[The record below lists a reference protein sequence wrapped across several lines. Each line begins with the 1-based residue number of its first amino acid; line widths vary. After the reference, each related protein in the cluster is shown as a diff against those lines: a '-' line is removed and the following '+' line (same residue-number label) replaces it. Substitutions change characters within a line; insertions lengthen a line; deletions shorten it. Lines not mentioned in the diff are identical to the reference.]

1 MATASAQLYTLLN
14 SNVIL
19 INSGNFDSQ
28 ITKKRDKYTSL
39 VHYYKESDG
48 RSFEIAEVIKEFS
61 KNWQGVY
68 IISGVDCQAQAALC
82 EKEQIREE
90 PTLKIYPPFPI
101 PAFDYEGEHSVA
113 AINKQMAKY
122 IPSRNIVE
130 ISSEGIDA
138 YIKDK
143 PSVPKCL
150 LFTDK
155 KGTPTLI
162 KALANSMEG
171 KIFFGIARADDEA
184 LAKKYNVSKYPTIL
198 LVKAS
203 EKKPFVYSGEMKYS
217 DIYDYLNIH
226 AETFVPGGQ
235 DESAATKSWM
245 TETVP
250 ELHRLS
256 ADDICLK
263 ADNLCVIY
271 FGQAKPEDPLHSD
284 LKDVSKRLMSA
295 IDRGASVKFMWLNI
309 NEEPDFFKAFDISET
324 PAIAVMKTGK
334 RSRFIMH
341 EGAMTGDAIEQTL
354 NNILGG
360 DGKFTNIKGGLPDF
374 AFRKI

>member
-1 MATASAQLYTLLN
+1 
-14 SNVIL
+14 VIL
-19 INSGNFDSQ
+19 LNSGNFDSQ
-28 ITKKRDKYTSL
+28 ITKKRDKATSL
-39 VHYYKESDG
+39 IHFYKEHDG
-48 RSFEIAEVIKEFS
+48 RSQDIAEVIKEFS
-61 KNWQGVY
+61 SNWQGVY
-68 IISGVDCQAQAALC
+68 IIAAVDCQAQAALC
-82 EKEQIREE
+82 EKEQVRDE
-90 PTLKIYPPFPI
+90 PTLRVYPPFPM
-101 PAFDYEGEHSVA
+101 PAMDYEGDRTVS
-113 AINKQMAKY
+113 AINKSMAKH
-122 IPSRNIVE
+122 IPTRNIVD
-130 ISSEGIDA
+130 INSEGIDA

-162 KALANSMEG
+162 KALANNMEG
-171 KIFFGIARADDEA
+171 KIFFAIARAEDEA
-184 LAKKYNVSKYPTIL
+184 LAKKYKVTNYPTIL

-203 EKKPFVYSGEMKYS
+203 EKNPFVYSGEMKYS
-217 DIYDYLNIH
+217 DIYDYVNVH
-226 AETFVPGGQ
+226 AETFVPGGS
-235 DESAATKSWM
+235 DESAATKAWM

-271 FGQAKPEDPLHSD
+271 FGTAKPEDPLHSD
-284 LKDVSKRLMSA
+284 LKDVSKRLTSA
-295 IDRGASVKFMWLNI
+295 IDRGASAKFMWLNI

-324 PAIAVMKTGK
+324 PALAVMKTGK

-354 NNILGG
+354 NSILGG